1 MTALSALNTIH
12 KTGLF
17 GNCQNKEKSELTT
30 VSEVKDIKIIQIVHY
45 SKSTVKISSINLD
58 NLKFPEEAMH
68 VNSNNETR
76 ILWNGPNNWIVVSKN
91 KEILINIKKKCDDKN
106 FAVTDLSHSRTV
118 IELKGNNVKEILKK
132 GCPINFSEFKL
143 NNCANS
149 IFHGITITIDMIND
163 NPETFRI
170 FALRSFGESLYHSI
184 TDACLEDGYKGI

>member
-1 MTALSALNTIH
+1 MPVEGMERQKYLEHKFGGKDNAKRVYNDIYQAGKEIGIFFQFDKIAFTPNSFASHKLLALAYKFNKQNEVMNS
-12 KTGLF
+12 LF
-17 GNCQNKEKSELTT
+17 FSYFIEGKN
-30 VSEVKDIKIIQIVHY
+30 I
-45 SKSTVKISSINLD
+45 
-58 NLKFPEEAMH
+58 
-68 VNSNNETR
+68 
-76 ILWNGPNNWIVVSKN
+76 GN

-106 FAVTDLSHSRTV
+106 FAVTNLSHSRTV